1 MDTSRTLEYRWY
13 VKGCQRLDRE
23 PIPHDEFCR
32 VWQIYEDHA
41 ESLKAADRSGT
52 LTQIDPIR
60 RVEMERR
67 IQDDAIL
74 KAVLVGQAEETE
86 MPGRYS

>member
-1 MDTSRTLEYRWY
+1 
-13 VKGCQRLDRE
+13 
-23 PIPHDEFCR
+23 